1 MVYIGDMRKRDFD
14 NLVLGVKQLG
24 AVLRGELKPAKVYEY
39 QPAAIRRIRANLR
52 LSQAKFA
59 RLIGVPMGTLRN
71 WEQGV
76 RRPRG
81 PALAL
86 LRVAQRHPEALADAL
101 CG

>member
-1 MVYIGDMRKRDFD
+1 
-14 NLVLGVKQLG
+14 
-24 AVLRGELKPAKVYEY
+24 VLRGELRPAKVYDY
-39 QPAAIRRIRANLR
+39 NPAAIRQIRGRLH

-59 RLIGVPMGTLRN
+59 RLIGVPAGTLRN

-86 LRVAQRHPEALADAL
+86 LRVAQKHPEILAEAL

>member
-1 MVYIGDMRKRDFD
+1 MRKTDFE
-14 NLVLGVKQLG
+14 NLMLGVRQLG
-24 AVLRGELKPAKVYEY
+24 AVLRGEVKPAKVYDY
-39 QPAAIRRIRANLR
+39 NPAAIRQIRGKLH

-59 RLIGVPMGTLRN
+59 RLIGVPAGTLRN

-86 LRVAQRHPEALADAL
+86 LRVAQKHPEILAEAL

>member
-1 MVYIGDMRKRDFD
+1 MRTRDFD
-14 NLVLGVKQLG
+14 NLLLGVKQLG
-24 AVLRGELKPAKVYEY
+24 AVLRGELKPAKVCEY
-39 QPAAIRRIRANLR
+39 NPERIRGIRARLH
-52 LSQAKFA
+52 LSQAQFA
-59 RLIGVPMGTLRN
+59 RLIGVPTGTLRN

-86 LRVAQRHPEALADAL
+86 LRVAQRHPEAVADAL